1 MNDSLS
7 PHLDSFL
14 NVLTVEKG
22 LARNTLEAYSRDLN
36 RLVTFLKSRRVRT
49 WKESQALHLRSFLS
63 WRKGRGL
70 AARSIA
76 RNVVAL
82 RQFYRFLEKEELIVE
97 NPVPDFILQRSARKL
112 PHTLGRA

>member
-1 MNDSLS
+1 MS

-49 WKESQALHLRSFLS
+49 WKESQA
-63 WRKGRGL
+63 
-70 AARSIA
+70 
-76 RNVVAL
+76 
-82 RQFYRFLEKEELIVE
+82 
-97 NPVPDFILQRSARKL
+97 
-112 PHTLGRA
+112 